1 MRKEMNTPL
10 CTPISVEEL
19 LFYFGFLPIMQS
31 PVFEYLSATSIWWE
45 CETLCGEDMQL
56 SSHVRLAILFII
68 SHFSK
73 INKFDR
79 KNLMNIIVG
88 FL

>member
-19 LFYFGFLPIMQS
+19 LFYFGFLRIMQS
-31 PVFEYLSATSIWWE
+31 PVFEHLSITSIWWE

-56 SSHVRLAILFII
+56 SSHVRVR
-68 SHFSK
+68 
-73 INKFDR
+73 KFCC
-79 KNLMNIIVG
+79 KWNYTAEIPTS
-88 FL
+88 